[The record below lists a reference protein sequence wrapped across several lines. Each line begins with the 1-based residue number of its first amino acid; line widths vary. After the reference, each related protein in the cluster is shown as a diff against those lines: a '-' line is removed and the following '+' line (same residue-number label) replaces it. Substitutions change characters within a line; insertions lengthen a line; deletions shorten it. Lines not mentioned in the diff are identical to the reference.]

1 MMSKFAGFA
10 LCSALAV
17 AFATSGM
24 RFAAAETACTSDD
37 EAVCKAEKDE
47 RMALYTLG
55 RNAYDTART
64 SGDFTEA
71 VRVSRKLA
79 TNGDKNGERLLK
91 MVYIQLGSGA
101 HRDNVQAYVWIR
113 HRRGHRL
120 RAAVAQKANGKNDAR
135 PISRSKENGRQLS
148 RPFHREP

>member
-17 AFATSGM
+17 AFVTSGM

-47 RMALYTLG
+47 RMALYTQG

-79 TNGDKNGERLLK
+79 ANGDKNGERLLK

-101 HRDNVQAYVWIR
+101 HRDNVQAYVWISEGIAEGIDYAPLWR
-113 HRRGHRL
+113 KKL
-120 RAAVAQKANGKNDAR
+120 TEKMTPD
-135 PISRSKENGRQLS
+135 QLA
-148 RPFHREP
+148 EAKKTVGN

>member
-101 HRDNVQAYVWIR
+101 HRDNVQAYVWISEGIAEGIDYAPLWR
-113 HRRGHRL
+113 KKL
-120 RAAVAQKANGKNDAR
+120 TEKMTPD
-135 PISRSKENGRQLS
+135 QLA
-148 RPFHREP
+148 EAKKTVGN